1 MNMFSRVGRRIVFA
15 AILALLLLGVFL
27 PSSKVSSSTSYP
39 VYSYQITYYSDA
51 SHTVEVGSRYVNCN
65 GHGTLTGRSSQFQQ
79 SEIIDIC
86 CEDPG
91 GNGYVPC

>member
-1 MNMFSRVGRRIVFA
+1 MSTFSKLNRRIVFP
-15 AILALLLLGVFL
+15 AILALAMLGVFL

-39 VYSYQITYYSDA
+39 VYSYIVTYYSDA
-51 SHTVEVGSRYVNCN
+51 SHTQEVGSRYINCN
-65 GHGTLTGRSSQFQQ
+65 GHGTLTGRATVYQT

-91 GNGYVPC
+91 GHGYVPC